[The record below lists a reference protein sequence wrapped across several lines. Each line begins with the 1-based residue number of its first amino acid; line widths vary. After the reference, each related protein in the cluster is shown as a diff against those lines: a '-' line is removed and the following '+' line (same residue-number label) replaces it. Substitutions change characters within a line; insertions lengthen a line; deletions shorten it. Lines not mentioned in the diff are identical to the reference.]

1 MKKYYYFFLSVIGLF
16 IPSICWAAG
25 SELSEKQATL
35 ILAPFMI
42 LWVLWMLLIFLFW
55 LGIMVFAIG
64 GGILWIFMLIDV
76 MKRDFVRSDDKT
88 LWILVLVFAGV
99 IGAIIYYYYGRQQGV
114 VRYQPTQPFVNEKK

>member
-1 MKKYYYFFLSVIGLF
+1 M
-16 IPSICWAAG
+16 
-25 SELSEKQATL
+25 
-35 ILAPFMI
+35 
-42 LWVLWMLLIFLFW
+42 
-55 LGIMVFAIG
+55 FAIG